1 VKEKKRDGILAPTI
15 IVALIVLVDIV
26 TVAAVVFML
35 TTASPGFPVGILL
48 VVAASILVSSV
59 LAIYV
64 LRARIKEIRSG
75 WKDDLGK
82 Y

>member
-1 VKEKKRDGILAPTI
+1 MSSKKNEGILAPTI
-15 IVALIVLVDIV
+15 IVALIVLFDIATVIAAVLVLTAVLPGFSVLIILIV
-26 TVAAVVFML
+26 TAA
-35 TTASPGFPVGILL
+35 
-48 VVAASILVSSV
+48 ILVTSV

-75 WKDDLGK
+75 QEDDLSK